1 VLAIFAVSAPAT
13 LALEWTKGQN
23 LCFSLGTN
31 PKSQTAI
38 GLCLKEKTVPTAYYM
53 QESEKVLLLKGDTDK
68 DYLLMANTT
77 NLISTVEGN
86 KFDSVYTKQTD
97 CCGPTMCDIQDN
109 SSFARSGPTI
119 CKGKKITGSHTALFN
134 GMRFGFPDTAGGYVG
149 VSYYLVTNGTIFS
162 NIAKTFITI
171 FDDGV
176 SIFRTT
182 CLNGYDKMIA
192 AATPN
197 KAIEQAFNEK
207 FASSGGGNNDPVN
220 PSISP
225 EICGADT
232 KFDAGT
238 VKFSI
243 YSEFAGDKSQV
254 AARKINDGLP

>member
-1 VLAIFAVSAPAT
+1 MLVCCLHAPWQYVYCTCGSASHLRTSLARLEVELFFKHLT
-13 LALEWTKGQN
+13 LTCLNLQGQN

-171 FDDGV
+171 FDG
-176 SIFRTT
+176 
-182 CLNGYDKMIA
+182 
-192 AATPN
+192 
-197 KAIEQAFNEK
+197 
-207 FASSGGGNNDPVN
+207 
-220 PSISP
+220 
-225 EICGADT
+225 
-232 KFDAGT
+232 
-238 VKFSI
+238 
-243 YSEFAGDKSQV
+243 
-254 AARKINDGLP
+254 